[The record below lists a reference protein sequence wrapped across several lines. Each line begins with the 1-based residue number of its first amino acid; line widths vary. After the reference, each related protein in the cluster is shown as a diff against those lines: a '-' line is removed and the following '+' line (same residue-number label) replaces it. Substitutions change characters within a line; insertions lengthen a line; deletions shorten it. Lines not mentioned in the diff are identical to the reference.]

1 MTKNSRSWA
10 EPAEQAVTEA
20 INGSTVDP
28 AAMLVA
34 QAIHTYVPNIERA
47 VWKGASDYAAG
58 GDIVLEIKDGTTRT
72 CETKFS
78 QANGSGTAKNL
89 GAKTFTKRI
98 NASITGYQEFETT
111 YKTQRYALVESII
124 GRQPRTASEYCAIL
138 RGWRNTDP
146 DRLDQI
152 ATITAPGQ
160 EAYAVYAAAELNK
173 YLPQVN
179 LFVDSILGNI
189 DTRQL
194 RQDVVYCVTKN
205 WLHRFQTTEFYD
217 FLDMDRTVTHVEAK
231 GKQIKL
237 KNSKNKDVLTI
248 SVNWKNICQGGATP
262 SFNVFIGNEFY
273 SND

>member
-10 EPAEQAVTEA
+10 EPAEQAVTDA
-20 INGSTVDP
+20 INGSTLDP
-28 AAMLVA
+28 NAMLVA
-34 QAIHTYVPNIERA
+34 QAIRQHVPDIERA
-47 VWKGASDYAAG
+47 EWKGASDYAAG
-58 GDIVLEIKDGTTRT
+58 GDIILHLVGGEKRT
-72 CETKFS
+72 CECKFS

-98 NASITGYQEFETT
+98 DASIIGYQEFEES
-111 YKTQRYALVESII
+111 YKDQRYSLVESVI
-124 GRQPRTASEYCAIL
+124 GRKPNTATEYCSIL
-138 RGWRNTDP
+138 RTWRDAKDP
-146 DRLDQI
+146 IIDKI
-152 ATITAPGQ
+152 ANITAPGQ
-160 EAYAVYAAAELNK
+160 EAYAQYASQELAK
-173 YLPQVN
+173 HLPKVN
-179 LFVDSILGNI
+179 DLVNSILGKI

-205 WLHRFQTTEFYD
+205 WGHRFQTTEFYD
-217 FLDMDRTVTHVEAK
+217 FLDMDRTVTRVEAK

-237 KNSKNKDVLTI
+237 KNTKNKDVLTI

>member
-1 MTKNSRSWA
+1 MTKDSRSWA

-20 INGSTVDP
+20 INGSTANP
-28 AAMLVA
+28 AATLVA
-34 QAIHTYVPNIERA
+34 QAIRAYVPNIKEA
-47 VWKGASDYAAG
+47 KWKGASDYAAG
-58 GDIVLEIKDGTTRT
+58 GDIVLYLEDGTERT

-78 QANGSGTAKNL
+78 KGNGSGTAKNL

-98 NASITGYQEFETT
+98 DSSIIGYQDHEAA
-111 YKTQRYALVESII
+111 YKEKRYALVESLI
-124 GRQPRTASEYCAIL
+124 GRRPRTASEYNSIL
-138 RGWRNTDP
+138 REWRVTNPTI
-146 DRLDQI
+146 LDQI

-160 EAYAVYAAAELNK
+160 EAYAQYASHELSK
-173 YLPQVN
+173 HLTKVN
-179 LFVDSILGNI
+179 DFVNSILGNI
-189 DTRQL
+189 DVRQL

-205 WLHRFQTTEFYD
+205 WEHRLQSTEFFD

-237 KNSKNKDVLTI
+237 KNAKNKDVLTI

>member
-20 INGSTVDP
+20 INGSTSNP
-28 AAMLVA
+28 TAMLVA
-34 QAIHTYVPNIERA
+34 QAIRTYVPNIKEA
-47 VWKGASDYAAG
+47 KWKGASDYAAG
-58 GDIVLEIKDGTTRT
+58 GDIVLCLEDGTERT

-78 QANGSGTAKNL
+78 KANGAGTAKNL

-98 NASITGYQEFETT
+98 DPSIIGYQQHEEA
-111 YKTQRYALVESII
+111 YKEQRYALVESLF
-124 GRQPRTASEYCAIL
+124 GRRPSTASEYCSIL
-138 RGWRNTDP
+138 RGWRTTRP
-146 DRLDQI
+146 DILEQI
-152 ATITAPGQ
+152 AAITGPGQ
-160 EAYAVYAAAELNK
+160 EAYAQYASQELSK
-173 YLPQVN
+173 HLVKVN
-179 LFVDSILGNI
+179 EFVNSILGNI
-189 DTRQL
+189 DARQL

-205 WLHRFQTTEFYD
+205 WEHRLQSTEFFD

-237 KNSKNKDVLTI
+237 KNIKHKDVLTI